1 MSNQKE
7 IRARISS
14 TISTQQITKAMK
26 LVSATKLRKASEA
39 ITRMRPYA
47 LKLQGIMSNLQES
60 ADDDQLAAYFQ
71 QREAKKIAIVVITSD
86 RGLCGAFNANVI
98 KKTRSVLSDIAR
110 GEGAWMNWTKLMGG
124 KKLTIQDNVEIIC
137 IGKKGAE
144 GLKRLGYSLNTDY
157 INILNGMDAD
167 VAFGT
172 ADKLI
177 NRFLSG
183 ELDRIE
189 VVYNQFKNAA
199 TQILSH
205 ETLLPVTNSSSD
217 NSNSNSDYLFEPSK
231 VDILKDLIPRSVKTQ
246 LYRAILDSL
255 ASEHGA
261 RMVAMDKATENA
273 GELLSSLRLAYNQ
286 ARQAAITR
294 EISEIVGGVAALEG

>member
-26 LVSATKLRKASEA
+26 LVSATKLRKASDA
-39 ITRMRPYA
+39 IVRMRPYA

-60 ADDDQLAAYFQ
+60 ADDEKLAGYFH
-71 QREAKKIAIVVITSD
+71 QRELQKVTLVVVTSD
-86 RGLCGAFNANVI
+86 RGLCGAFNANVV
-98 KKTRSVLSDIAR
+98 KRTRALLENDYSSLVK
-110 GEGAWMNWTKLMGG
+110 NNK
-124 KKLTIQDNVEIIC
+124 VELLC

-144 GLKRLGYSLNTDY
+144 SLKRLGYSVNTEHVSLLLSA
-157 INILNGMDAD
+157 NSES
-167 VAFGT
+167 VFAFAQT
-172 ADKLI
+172 LI

-183 ELDRIE
+183 DTDKVE
-189 VVYNQFKNAA
+189 VIYNQFKNAA
-199 TQILSH
+199 TQILKN
-205 ETLLPVTNSSSD
+205 EPLLPVAKAA
-217 NSNSNSDYLFEPSK
+217 SNNNVQSDYIFEPSK
-231 VDILKDLIPRSVKTQ
+231 VAILEDLIPRSLKTQ
-246 LYRAILDSL
+246 VLRAILDSL

-273 GELLSSLRLAYNQ
+273 GELLKALKLAYNQ

>member
-26 LVSATKLRKASEA
+26 LVSATKLRKASDA
-39 ITRMRPYA
+39 IVRMRPYA

-60 ADDDQLAAYFQ
+60 ADDEKLAGYFH
-71 QREAKKIAIVVITSD
+71 QRELQKVTLVVVTSD
-86 RGLCGAFNANVI
+86 RGLCGAFNANVV
-98 KKTRSVLSDIAR
+98 KRTRALLENDYSSLVK
-110 GEGAWMNWTKLMGG
+110 NNK
-124 KKLTIQDNVEIIC
+124 VELLC

-144 GLKRLGYSLNTDY
+144 SLKRLGYSVNTEHVSLLLTA
-157 INILNGMDAD
+157 NSES
-167 VAFGT
+167 VFAFAQT
-172 ADKLI
+172 LI
-177 NRFLSG
+177 NRFLAG
-183 ELDRIE
+183 DTDKVE
-189 VVYNQFKNAA
+189 VIYNQFKNAA
-199 TQILSH
+199 TQILKN
-205 ETLLPVTNSSSD
+205 EPLLPIAKAV
-217 NSNSNSDYLFEPSK
+217 SNNNVQSDYIFEPSK
-231 VDILKDLIPRSVKTQ
+231 VAILEDLIPRSLKTQ
-246 LYRAILDSL
+246 VLRAILDSL

-273 GELLSSLRLAYNQ
+273 GELLKALKLAYNQ

>member
-26 LVSATKLRKASEA
+26 LVSATKLRKASDA
-39 ITRMRPYA
+39 IVRMRPYA

-60 ADDDQLAAYFQ
+60 ADDEKLAGYFH
-71 QREAKKIAIVVITSD
+71 QRELQKVTLVVITSD
-86 RGLCGAFNANVI
+86 RGLCGAFNANVV
-98 KKTRSVLSDIAR
+98 KRTRALLENDYSSLVKSNR
-110 GEGAWMNWTKLMGG
+110 
-124 KKLTIQDNVEIIC
+124 VELLC

-144 GLKRLGYSLNTDY
+144 SLKRMGYSVNTDY
-157 INILNGMDAD
+157 VSLLLTANSESIF
-167 VAFGT
+167 AFAQT
-172 ADKLI
+172 LI
-177 NRFLSG
+177 NKFLSG
-183 ELDRIE
+183 DTDKVE
-189 VVYNQFKNAA
+189 VIYNQFKNAA
-199 TQILSH
+199 TQILKNES
-205 ETLLPVTNSSSD
+205 LLPVAKAASS
-217 NSNSNSDYLFEPSK
+217 NNVQSDYIFEPSK
-231 VDILKDLIPRSVKTQ
+231 VAILEDLIPRSLKTQ
-246 LYRAILDSL
+246 VFRAILDSL

-273 GELLSSLRLAYNQ
+273 GELLKALKLAYNQ